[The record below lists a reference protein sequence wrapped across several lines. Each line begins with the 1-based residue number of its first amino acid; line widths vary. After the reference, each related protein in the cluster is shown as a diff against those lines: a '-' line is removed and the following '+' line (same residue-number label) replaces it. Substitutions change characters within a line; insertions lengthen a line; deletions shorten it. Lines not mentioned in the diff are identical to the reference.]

1 MWMEMII
8 CYLTCYQQSRKIMTK
23 NVKDYITNVLSE
35 KRPEFG
41 NKAVCPFAKPELES
55 NKLMIA
61 SIGEKSLGQLIDEF
75 YISKYESALFLIKE
89 NVPAEQT
96 QKFQIFVNKVLKT
109 KGLTQ
114 YKNICFNPNDQ
125 VSVDGYNPRSKA
137 PYFMINIAHRDA
149 LLSAQEALKKT
160 AYYDKLPESYRK
172 FLKISN
178 KSKTNK

>member
-1 MWMEMII
+1 
-8 CYLTCYQQSRKIMTK
+8 MTK

-41 NKAVCPFAKPELES
+41 NKAVCPFAKPELEL

-75 YISKYESALFLIKE
+75 YISEYESALFI
-89 NVPAEQT
+89 
-96 QKFQIFVNKVLKT
+96 IKVLKT